1 MTIPTVADFTSSEI
15 IDRFDDMVSPPGLT
29 NHVVVAQVDH
39 DVVAVRSVNMPPVSQ
54 GDCVTG
60 RLYLGGR
67 LAQSYGQP
75 VTHVWRP
82 DQVAR
87 TTEIDGWLID
97 TVTVVS
103 PEAAGVL
110 VRISA
115 TNTAGDPRELDLGL
129 WLDSQVV
136 KTIPWRRA
144 EPPRGYNTLTRAGA
158 RRRSVPASPP
168 KGMEFMGALEPTAD
182 VATLQGLVHLDGTD
196 IDDVSD
202 QDGLIRLRTQVG
214 AGEAWE
220 GAFVVVVGDE
230 GADLDADFE
239 FLTGNIDGAIAASEA
254 HWNHALE
261 DLFSTGADLTSGS
274 LPILETSNE
283 ALRRLYWWG
292 AMGVL
297 WFRRENP
304 AGVRPRHYDTLMPRY
319 WQTTTFI
326 WDYSLSSMVH
336 ALSDPD
342 EMREQILHWIG
353 LDINSHFGTEWL
365 TGGPAGNWY
374 SVNQYAMVRLVHDYV
389 TITGD
394 LRFLDEQ
401 IEAAGSRRTV
411 GDHVREW
418 ALEWQ
423 HKRVNSALA
432 DYGQIDNLL
441 ECVSTYVH
449 EVASLNAANVWCMR
463 TAADLSRQQGLEDEA
478 AELERLADAL
488 VPEILALYRAGEG
501 FFNARHPDGTLVPVA
516 HCYDFST
523 VGTTIAEDLSGEV
536 RREMV
541 RFFDEQLRT
550 PSWMR
555 ALSASDGNAGF
566 SLRPD
571 HQWNGAYPAWPAD
584 SARAA
589 IQLGGASS
597 VAEWLPGLARTAN
610 QGPPGQAHM
619 VEDAVA
625 PIDGGARKAP
635 PQYPYLIDW
644 SCSSAGAWCELV
656 IESIFGVRRA
666 ADGTVTVVTE
676 LEHFDPEARL
686 TGLRIAGKTYDVDAG
701 GLHLVQESAG

>member
-1 MTIPTVADFTSSEI
+1 MTIPTVDDFTSSEI
-15 IDRFDDMVSPPGLT
+15 VDRYDDMISPSGLT

-39 DVVAVRSVNMPPVSQ
+39 DVVAIRSVNMPPVSQ

-60 RLYLGGR
+60 RLYLDGR
-67 LAQSYGQP
+67 LVQSHGQP

-82 DQVAR
+82 DRVVRSTQV
-87 TTEIDGWLID
+87 DGWFVE
-97 TVTVVS
+97 TVTVV
-103 PEAAGVL
+103 PPDAPGVV
-110 VRISA
+110 VRISV
-115 TNTAGDPRELDLGL
+115 TNREGDSRELDLGL
-129 WLDSQVV
+129 WLDSQAV
-136 KTIPWRRA
+136 KSVPWRRA
-144 EPPRGYNTLTRAGA
+144 EPPRGHNTLVREGA
-158 RRRSVPASPP
+158 RRRGIPASPP
-168 KGMEFMGALEPTAD
+168 KGMEYFGALEPTAD
-182 VATLQGLVHLDGTD
+182 VGTLQGLVSVDGTD
-196 IDDVSD
+196 IEDVSS
-202 QDGLIRLRTQVG
+202 QDGLIRLRSEVG
-214 AGEAWE
+214 PGASWE
-220 GAFVVVVGDE
+220 GAFVLVLGDE
-230 GADLDADFE
+230 GADLPGAFDALAADV
-239 FLTGNIDGAIAASEA
+239 DGAVTASQQ
-254 HWNHALE
+254 HWDRALR
-261 DLFSTGADLTSGS
+261 DLFTAEPDLTSGA
-274 LPILETSNE
+274 LPVLETSNE
-283 ALRRLYWWG
+283 ALQRLYWWG
-292 AMGVL
+292 AMGTL

-304 AGVRPRHYDTLMPRY
+304 AGIRKRHYDTLMPRY

-353 LDINSHFGTEWL
+353 LDINEHFGTEWL

-394 LRFLDEQ
+394 MAFLDEQ
-401 IEAAGSRRTV
+401 VVASGHDQTV
-411 GDHVREW
+411 GDHVRQW

-423 HKRVNSALA
+423 SKRVNSALA
-432 DYGQIDNLL
+432 DYGEIDNLL

-463 TAADLSRQQGLEDEA
+463 TAADLSRHQGMEDEA
-478 AELERLADAL
+478 KDLERLADEL
-488 VPEILALYRAGEG
+488 IPEILALYREGEG

-523 VGTTIAEDLSGEV
+523 VGTTIADDLTS
-536 RREMV
+536 EM
-541 RFFDEQLRT
+541 RQEMLEFFNEHLRT

-589 IQLGGASS
+589 IHLGGAES
-597 VAEWLPGLARTAN
+597 VAEWLPGLARSAN

-619 VEDAVA
+619 VEEAVEA
-625 PIDGGARKAP
+625 IDGGARKAP
-635 PQYPYLIDW
+635 PHFPYLTDW

-656 IESIFGVRRA
+656 IESIFGVRRH
-666 ADGTVTVVTE
+666 ADGSVTADPQ

-686 TGLRIAGKTYDVDAG
+686 VGLRVAGRSHDVDARG
-701 GLHLVQESAG
+701 VHVVEVDA

>member
-1 MTIPTVADFTSSEI
+1 MRIPTVGDFTSSGI
-15 IDRFDDMVSPPGLT
+15 VDRYDDMINPPGLT

-67 LAQSYGQP
+67 LAQSLGQP

-87 TTEIDGWLID
+87 STEIDGWLIE
-97 TVTVVS
+97 TVTVVP
-103 PEAAGVL
+103 PEAPGVV
-110 VRISA
+110 VRISV
-115 TNTAGDPRELDLGL
+115 TNGMAERELDFGL
-129 WLDSQVV
+129 WLDSQAV
-136 KTIPWRRA
+136 KSVPWRRA
-144 EPPRGYNTLTRAGA
+144 EPPRGHNVLERQGA
-158 RRRSVPASPP
+158 RRRGVPASPP
-168 KGMEFMGALEPTAD
+168 KGMEFHGALEPTAD
-182 VATLQGLVHLDGTD
+182 VATLQGLVHLDGSD
-196 IDDVSD
+196 VDDSSTE
-202 QDGLIRLRTQVG
+202 DGLIRLRTSLG
-214 AGEAWE
+214 AGGRWE
-220 GAFVVVVGDE
+220 GAFVLVVGDE
-230 GADLDADFE
+230 GADLDSAFAVLAQD
-239 FLTGNIDGAIAASEA
+239 IDGAVAASEG
-254 HWNHALE
+254 HWNRALA
-261 DLFSTGADLTSGS
+261 DMFSTDGGLTSGA
-274 LPILETSNE
+274 LPVLETGNE
-283 ALRRLYWWG
+283 AMLRLYWWG
-292 AMGVL
+292 AMGTL

-342 EMREQILHWIG
+342 EMRSQILHWIG
-353 LDINSHFGTEWL
+353 LDINEHFGTEWL

-394 LRFLDEQ
+394 MGFLDE
-401 IEAAGSRRTV
+401 EVVAGGQRLTV
-411 GDHVREW
+411 GDHVRQW
-418 ALEWQ
+418 ALEWRN
-423 HKRVNSALA
+423 KRVNSALA
-432 DYGQIDNLL
+432 DYGEIDNLL

-463 TAADLSRQQGLEDEA
+463 TAADLSRHQGLDAEA
-478 AELERLADAL
+478 AELERLAEEL
-488 VPEILALYRAGEG
+488 IPEIMALYLEGEG
-501 FFNARHPDGTLVPVA
+501 YFNARHPDGKLVPVG

-523 VGTTIAEDLSGEV
+523 VGTTIAEDLSDEV
-536 RREMV
+536 RQEML
-541 RFFDEQLRT
+541 RFFDDHLRT

-589 IQLGGASS
+589 IQLGGAEL
-597 VAEWLPGLARTAN
+597 VADWLPGLARSAN

-619 VEDAVA
+619 VEEAVSA
-625 PIDGGARKAP
+625 IDGGSRKAP
-635 PQYPYLIDW
+635 PHYPYLTDW
-644 SCSSAGAWCELV
+644 ACSSAGAWCELV
-656 IESIFGVRRA
+656 IESIFGVRRH
-666 ADGTVTVVTE
+666 ADGTVTANPE
-676 LEHFDPEARL
+676 LEHFDPGARL
-686 TGLRIAGKTYDVDAG
+686 TGLRVGGRVYEVDASG
-701 GLHLVQESAG
+701 IRRVEVDAP